1 MEPAYLAVYAEAA
14 DRSVPNY
21 RAACWEC
28 ARSQGRRFEIL
39 AGLSSLSGKCVLDAG
54 CSRGDFARYLLDEGI
69 DFARF
74 IGIDAIPEVIAEA
87 NRRALARSEFYVGD
101 LVLEPTLLATG
112 KPDVI
117 CISGTL
123 NTLTEE
129 QALSVLDSAW
139 LSVTESLVFNFLWT
153 GRVPSRRRRRTSI
166 RRLPTIR
173 LLEWAFERTTQV
185 AFRQD
190 YFDHGH
196 DATIRMLKD

>member
-1 MEPAYLAVYAEAA
+1 VEPAYLSVYAEAV
-14 DRSVPNY
+14 DSRIPNY

-28 ARSQGRRFEIL
+28 ARSQGRRFEIFAGLVSL
-39 AGLSSLSGKCVLDAG
+39 AGKRVLDAG
-54 CSRGDFARYLLDEGI
+54 CSRGDFARYLLDEAI

-74 IGIDAIPEVIAEA
+74 VGIDAIPEVIAEA
-87 NRRALARSEFYVGD
+87 NRRALPRSEFYAGD
-101 LVLEPTLLATG
+101 LLLEPSLLATG

-123 NTLTEE
+123 NTMTEE
-129 QALSVLDSAW
+129 QAFSVLDAAW
-139 LSVTESLVFNFLWT
+139 LAAEEALLFNFLSDRAGPVAPAQT
-153 GRVPSRRRRRTSI
+153 DSI

-196 DATIRMLKD
+196 DATIRMLKA